1 MCECVLV
8 SDGAFIPISINSNKM
23 KFTYVDK
30 AGKSHLL
37 IDEFEMNI
45 DISKATVSKVLDDN
59 GKAVKYIFE
68 VY

>member
-1 MCECVLV
+1 
-8 SDGAFIPISINSNKM
+8 M